1 MGVAAGVPPSAAGPP
16 APGAPLVSAVRWGTI
31 SVALVLL
38 AVGDALHTLEV
49 VWAVAL
55 LAHAAWRSMGTR
67 AAAPS
72 SPAAVMGE
80 LVLVILGVAT
90 TGAWGSPFVFCLLS
104 ALIAGGY
111 ERGFGYAV
119 RATVV
124 TVVAVA
130 LPAVATTPLGEALET
145 TGQWSIEL
153 LLVAL
158 LAGYARRMIGEAETR
173 HSLALDRVSQLAEAN
188 DLLVSLHALA
198 QSLPASLN
206 LDEVLSSTVSRLH
219 SIIDCEV
226 AAVLVRE
233 DASSRWTVAV
243 GEGTRLSGSLSD
255 DELPAALQAVTQSSV
270 ASLAVVLGEGEGIGV
285 DLLSRSGVY
294 APLRARG
301 NLVGLV
307 ALEHSEPGRY
317 GRRELQLL
325 DGFVENAALAID
337 NARWFTRLRAMG
349 ADEERVRIARD
360 MHDRVGQSLAS
371 VAFKLDR
378 LTNQARGHALEA
390 ELDQLRVEVRG
401 VLGDVR
407 AALSD
412 LRTDVSDQRGL
423 VETLDFFLECVRARS
438 GLDVSFVHEEESR
451 LPLVQERELWRIAH
465 EAVTNVEH
473 HARAGALGVS
483 WRYDGREATLEVADD
498 GAGFSVGRDGRTD
511 SFGITGMRERAD
523 AIGATL
529 DITSG
534 REGTTVRCHLRSA

>member
-1 MGVAAGVPPSAAGPP
+1 
-16 APGAPLVSAVRWGTI
+16 VRWGTI
-31 SVALVLL
+31 SVGLVLV
-38 AVGDALHTLEV
+38 AVGDHLDALELG
-49 VWAVAL
+49 WAVAL
-55 LAHAAWRSMGTR
+55 IAHAAWRAMGSR
-67 AAAPS
+67 AAVPS
-72 SPAAVMGE
+72 SPAGVLAE
-80 LVLVILGVAT
+80 LVLAVLAVAT
-90 TGAWGSPFVFCLLS
+90 TGAWGSPFVFCLMT

-111 ERGFGYAV
+111 ERGFAYAL

-124 TVVAVA
+124 TVVAVGV
-130 LPAVATTPLGEALET
+130 PAVAMGPLVEALLD

-158 LAGYARRMIGEAETR
+158 LAGYARRMFGEAEAR

-188 DLLVSLHALA
+188 DLLVSLHGLA

-206 LDEVLSSTVSRLH
+206 LDEVLTSTVNRLH
-219 SIIDCEV
+219 DIVDCDV
-226 AAVLVRE
+226 AAVLVR
-233 DASSRWTVAV
+233 DDTTARWNVAV
-243 GEGTRLSGSLSD
+243 GEGTRVSGSLSD
-255 DELPAALQAVTQSSV
+255 DELPPALQAVTQSSV
-270 ASLAVVLGEGEGIGV
+270 ASLAVVLGEHEGIGV

-349 ADEERVRIARD
+349 ADEERMRIARD

-378 LTNQARGHALEA
+378 LTKQARGHALEP
-390 ELDQLRVEVRG
+390 ELDDVRVEVRK

-423 VETLDFFLECVRARS
+423 VETLDSFLQRVRERT
-438 GLDVSFVHEEESR
+438 GLEVVLTHEETGR
-451 LPLVQERELWRIAH
+451 LPLLQERELWRIAQ

-473 HARAGALGVS
+473 HARAHTLAVR
-483 WRYDGREATLEVADD
+483 WRYDGRAATLEVADD
-498 GAGFSVGRDGRTD
+498 GEGFSVGRDGRDD

-523 AIGATL
+523 AIGASL
-529 DITSG
+529 EIRSG
-534 REGTTVRCHLRSA
+534 RAGTTVRCHLETP

>member
-1 MGVAAGVPPSAAGPP
+1 MGAPPSAAGPL
-16 APGAPLVSAVRWGTI
+16 APGAPLISGVRWGTI
-31 SVALVLL
+31 WVGVVLL
-38 AVGDALHTLEV
+38 AVRDPLHAVELA
-49 VWAVAL
+49 WAVAL
-55 LAHAAWRSMGTR
+55 LAHAAWRSMGPR

-72 SPAAVMGE
+72 SPAAVLAE
-80 LVLVILGVAT
+80 LVLVVLAVAT
-90 TGAWGSPFVFCLLS
+90 TGAWSSPFVFCLMT

-111 ERGFGYAV
+111 GRGFAYAV

-124 TVVAVA
+124 TVVAVG
-130 LPAVATTPLGEALET
+130 LPAVASEPLVEALVT

-158 LAGYARRMIGEAETR
+158 LAGYARRMFGEAEAR
-173 HSLALDRVSQLAEAN
+173 HSLALDRVNQLAEAN
-188 DLLVSLHALA
+188 DLLVSLHGLA

-206 LDEVLSSTVSRLH
+206 LDEVLTSTVTRLH
-219 SIIDCEV
+219 DIVDCDV
-226 AAVLVRE
+226 AAVLVR
-233 DASSRWTVAV
+233 DDTTSRWNIAV
-243 GEGTRLSGSLSD
+243 GEGTRLHGSLSD

-371 VAFKLDR
+371 LAFKLDR
-378 LTNQARGHALEA
+378 LTTQARGHSLEL
-390 ELDQLRVEVRG
+390 ELDQLRTEVRD

-412 LRTDVSDQRGL
+412 LRTDVSDQQGL
-423 VETLDFFLECVRARS
+423 VETLEPFLDRVGART
-438 GLDVSFVHEEESR
+438 GLDVSFTYEEQAR
-451 LPLVQERELWRIAH
+451 LPLLQERELWRIAQ

-473 HARAGALGVS
+473 HAKASTLRVR
-483 WRYDGREATLEVADD
+483 WCHDGREATLEVVDD
-498 GAGFSVGRDGRTD
+498 GEGFSVGRDGRTD

-529 DITSG
+529 EILSG
-534 REGTTVRCHLRSA
+534 RGGTTVRCHLETT